1 MKLNYIFLQIWIYNF
16 IFLKLMTIMID
27 FLRKISGLKSKKS
40 HRSATVRDFTTFKF
54 FLCRLVSDY
63 YCKIKRFIKIIKLF
77 LCKQPLTKD
86 SDHQI
91 NSHVLNMNACIES
104 LKGLQKIGTFKIW
117 HKAWRSNLVKNSNW
131 IL

>member
-1 MKLNYIFLQIWIYNF
+1 
-16 IFLKLMTIMID
+16 MTIMID

-54 FLCRLVSDY
+54 FLCRLVPDY

-104 LKGLQKIGTFKIW
+104 LKGLQKIGTFKI
-117 HKAWRSNLVKNSNW
+117 
-131 IL
+131 